1 MPEATTCVIC
11 SKSMS
16 VPGYRKHIFSST
28 HSQDI
33 INAIH
38 KRKRTYQTW
47 LESFAR
53 SPAGT
58 SYPKLFLNDKDADA
72 CLFCP
77 VCKSLRQLRHNA
89 SLSCGHKKE
98 MSEFIKECLAKEPTV
113 PVVEEPEAPKV
124 SDADLAALKK
134 QVNRLQA
141 QNESLKE
148 MNAEASDDAD
158 ALYTLLTH
166 FHETDTDI
174 FYQLMTQLKSSHSS
188 VHERQLKNFE
198 DET

>member
-1 MPEATTCVIC
+1 MSEATTCTIC

-28 HSQDI
+28 HTQDI

-38 KRKRTYQTW
+38 MRKRTYQLW
-47 LESFAR
+47 LENFAK

-58 SYPKLFLNDKDADA
+58 SYPKLYLNNKDADA

-89 SLSCGHKKE
+89 TLSCGHKKE

-113 PVVEEPEAPKV
+113 AVPEEPEAPKV

-134 QVNRLQA
+134 QVVRLQT
-141 QNESLKE
+141 QNESLKD
-148 MNAEASDDAD
+148 MNVEASDDAD

-174 FYQLMTQLKSSHSS
+174 FYRMMSHMKTTNPDA
-188 VHERQLKNFE
+188 HARQLKNFE
-198 DET
+198 ADT

>member
-16 VPGYRKHIFSST
+16 IPGYRKHIFSST
-28 HSQDI
+28 HAQDI
-33 INAIH
+33 VNAIH
-38 KRKRTYQTW
+38 KRKRTYQLW
-47 LESFAR
+47 LENFAK

-77 VCKSLRQLRHNA
+77 VCKSLRHLRHNA
-89 SLSCGHKKE
+89 TLTCNHKKE
-98 MSEFIKECLAKEPTV
+98 MCEYIKECLAKEPTTAV
-113 PVVEEPEAPKV
+113 PEEPEAPKV
-124 SDADLAALKK
+124 SEADIAALKK
-134 QVNRLQA
+134 QVTRLQA
-141 QNESLKE
+141 QNESLKD

-158 ALYTLLTH
+158 ALLTLLTH
-166 FHETDTDI
+166 FQENDTDI
-174 FYQLMTQLKSSHSS
+174 FYQLMTRLKSTHSS

-198 DET
+198 E